1 MKQLIVLFSILVGSL
16 MIASCAPQGS
26 DEELESELSGLSVEE
41 LEAVTAEESS
51 AVAGMAKANP
61 KLLKLQRAYK
71 KTAPTCSDTDGD
83 PNFVPSLVPPTKN
96 PFQKGA
102 VSWTFGSSLGGPLE
116 DSCGND
122 GFTLREN
129 YCLASIRRTDLINCN
144 LVGLSSVTNVPP
156 GGSGLKCVD
165 GACKSSTSSGEI
177 QQPSKTQQPDLMIE
191 SAYFSLVLNV
201 STGKEDV
208 KYTANVKNIGGN
220 AGAFAVK
227 AKPLF
232 AGMASIDYVG
242 YFFLPSLMAG
252 ETVTLT
258 DKYSPYNVSW
268 SACPGTHSLNITA
281 DYANGVSEA
290 DETNNGH
297 KLEVSC

>member
-1 MKQLIVLFSILVGSL
+1 MRKLL
-16 MIASCAPQGS
+16 MIFSMLMMVFLVASCTPKMT
-26 DEELESELSGLSVEE
+26 DEELEAELSGLSAEE
-41 LEAVTAEESS
+41 LEAVTAEDSG
-51 AVAGMAKANP
+51 AFAGMAKANP

-71 KTAPTCSDTDGD
+71 KTAPTCSDTDSD
-83 PNFVPSLVPPTKN
+83 QNLVPPTWN

-102 VSWTFGSSLGGPLE
+102 VSWTFGSLSKGPVDDVCVNE
-116 DSCGND
+116 NE
-122 GFTLREN
+122 LREN
-129 YCLASIRRTDLINCN
+129 YCDNKNIRRVDTINCN
-144 LVGLSSVTNVPP
+144 YEGITATNVPP

-165 GACKSSTSSGEI
+165 GACESSTSSGEI

-258 DKYSPYNVSW
+258 DKYRPYNVSW

-281 DYANGVSEA
+281 DYANGVSE
-290 DETNNGH
+290 
-297 KLEVSC
+297 